1 MRYRFADRILEID
14 AHGAG
19 VLSAAKSFP
28 RTDEF
33 FDGTFRRENE
43 VPSSLVLECMASAGS
58 FLLTV
63 KSRYRTHALL
73 LKVNRAAFA
82 RPVLAGDRM
91 IVRSRVVG
99 TQGDWS
105 GPEARPDASGVAEV
119 HARCRVEGREV
130 ADAALLFL
138 CVPLSRTLGARAEE
152 IVNGMLELLGFG
164 ETRP

>member
-19 VLSAAKSFP
+19 SLTAAKAFP
-28 RTDEF
+28 RTEEY

-43 VPSSLVLECMASAGS
+43 VPSSLILESMAAAGS
-58 FLLTV
+58 FLLTA

-73 LKVNRAAFA
+73 LKVNRAAFP

-91 IVRSRVVG
+91 IVHSRVAG
-99 TQGDWS
+99 AQEDW
-105 GPEARPDASGVAEV
+105 GGRDAREDAVGVAEV
-119 HARCRVEGREV
+119 HARCRVGASDV
-130 ADAALLFL
+130 ADASLLFL
-138 CVPLSRTLGARAEE
+138 CVPLSRTLGARGEE
-152 IVNGMLELLGFG
+152 VVSGMLELLGYG